1 MAIYR
6 QIQTLFWQDGFV
18 AELTPEEKYFFFYL
32 LTNSRTA
39 QCGIFEINIR
49 IMEAETGYNRETI
62 EKLIKRFVEY
72 GKILY
77 CKETREIMIL
87 NWMKYNFINSKNTM
101 CCMNKELKAVKNK
114 EFVNK
119 LYKICLD
126 KGYDAAAIF
135 EGIFLS
141 TEEKTDPVVE
151 DNINEENLSINRGL
165 EGANKPLGE
174 KEIKEEIYIQK
185 ESSSTEI
192 VINNKVKHK
201 SNSDKILE
209 EYNKNI
215 RQATINDIEKMSLWL
230 KDFEEDVIIQAILAA
245 VKYGAPHIG
254 YLESIVKSWRG
265 LGLFTMEK
273 LKNYREKS
281 KKGSVNKRAN
291 EDAYKYL
298 D

>member
-1 MAIYR
+1 
-6 QIQTLFWQDGFV
+6 
-18 AELTPEEKYFFFYL
+18 
-32 LTNSRTA
+32 
-39 QCGIFEINIR
+39 
-49 IMEAETGYNRETI
+49 
-62 EKLIKRFVEY
+62 
-72 GKILY
+72 
-77 CKETREIMIL
+77 
-87 NWMKYNFINSKNTM
+87 
-101 CCMNKELKAVKNK
+101 MNKELKAVKNK

-126 KGYDAAAIF
+126 KGYDSAAIF

-141 TEEKTDPVVE
+141 TEEKTDPVDE

-201 SNSDKILE
+201 ANPDKILE

-273 LKNYREKS
+273 LKNYRDKS